1 MKVIGIIVEYNPLQN
16 GHAYQIEVARRI
28 YGADYVVLVMT
39 GNFNER
45 GLPAIIPK
53 EKRAL
58 MGINAGADLVIELP
72 TCYSLSDLPGM
83 ALGAI
88 SIFDKIGIVDNLLFG
103 SELGRL
109 DEIEEMSNIM
119 RSDSYLMAYEEK
131 FREIG
136 VTSSSRKE
144 ALKYMG
150 FDRYAGC
157 INNPNNLLGVTF
169 LHVLKK
175 INSKIIPITHE
186 RIGQAYLDD
195 TAMVH
200 CEKTVYSSATA
211 VRRMIRDSYLESG
224 GLSEDIVR
232 CVPKYVYDELVSSL
246 DNSFP
251 VFSSDFYDVI
261 LNTIRLA
268 SVQSLASIDGMD
280 QKLAYTMLHDS
291 KAYLSFEEFDRHL
304 RSKFPN
310 TNLDRRYYRILTNQV
325 SADIEEYEKHGVVFY
340 ASILAEGKRSRPLFE
355 RMKKES
361 RIPIIRKKNDD
372 KYVNEIGL
380 KQIGNN
386 QNADDIYTRVV
397 LSKFRR

>member
-72 TCYSLSDLPGM
+72 TCYSLADLPGM

-109 DEIEEMSNIM
+109 DEIEEMSDIM
-119 RSDSYLMAYEEK
+119 QSDSYLMTYEEK
-131 FREIG
+131 LGETG

-150 FDRYAGC
+150 YDRYAEC
-157 INNPNNLLGVTF
+157 INDPNNLLGVTF
-169 LHVLKK
+169 LQVLKR
-175 INSKIIPITHE
+175 INSKIIPLTHK

-195 TAMVH
+195 TAMAH
-200 CEKTVYSSATA
+200 YEKAVYSSATA
-211 VRRMIRDSYLESG
+211 VRRMIRDSYLKSG
-224 GLSEDIVR
+224 ELSEDIVR
-232 CVPKYVYDELVSSL
+232 CVPKYVYDELISSL

-261 LNTIRLA
+261 LNAIRLA
-268 SVQSLASIDGMD
+268 SVESLESIDGMN
-280 QKLAYTMLHDS
+280 QKLASTMLHDS
-291 KAYLSFEEFDRHL
+291 NEYLCFREFDRHL
-304 RSKFPN
+304 KSKFPN
-310 TNLDRRYYRILTNQV
+310 INLDRRYYRILTNQV
-325 SADIEEYEKHGVVFY
+325 STDIEEYEKQGVVFY
-340 ASILAEGKRSRPLFE
+340 ASILAEGKRSQPLLE
-355 RMKKES
+355 RMRTES
-361 RIPIIRKKNDD
+361 RIPIVRKKNED
-372 KYVNEIGL
+372 KYVSEIGL
-380 KQIGNN
+380 KQIRNN
-386 QNADDIYTRVV
+386 KNADDIYTRVV
-397 LSKFRR
+397 ISKFRR